1 MDYQGLLWCKTLLNY
16 PLYCTTVSYHKTLDC
31 VHVKSTIKQF
41 TSSSFVPES
50 FCFAT
55 ANQLLK
61 DPVPWYSETSATQ
74 QVWVLS
80 EAFSRRF
87 SV

>member
-16 PLYCTTVSYHKTLDC
+16 PLYCTTVSYYKTLDC
-31 VHVKSTIKQF
+31 VRVKSTIKQF

-61 DPVPWYSETSATQ
+61 DPVPWYSETSATK